1 MSGLRIAL
9 IGYGEVGQT
18 LAADLLAARRAATP
32 LRAQSGIRS
41 LVAWDRLF
49 PDRSSGPARA
59 IAAARE
65 ARSSVE
71 LRAAGSMAEVLDEAT
86 LVISAVTAGE
96 CLAAARE
103 AAATLPQDACYF
115 DLNSV
120 APSTKTE
127 AAQAIEAAGGRYV
140 EAVVM
145 SPIAPKRSASPM
157 LLGGPHAAGFA
168 PLARELGFT
177 GVEVFPGRFGSAS
190 AAKMC
195 RSVMI
200 KGMEALL
207 TESLLAARHYGVE
220 ATVLASLRDLLPGHD
235 WPQLARYMISRSLL
249 HGRRRAEEMRE
260 VARTVGDAGLDPW
273 MSAACAERQDW
284 AADHRDALEQ
294 PGLEPLFD
302 AMLAAPA
309 QKVQERRKLR

>member
-1 MSGLRIAL
+1 MNAPRIAM

-18 LAADLLAARRAATP
+18 LAADLKATGV
-32 LRAQSGIRS
+32 ADA
-41 LVAWDRLF
+41 VAWDRLF
-49 PDRSSGPARA
+49 ADPASPPARA
-59 IAAARE
+59 IAARAD
-65 ARSSVE
+65 A
-71 LRAAGSMAEVLDEAT
+71 RAAAGMAEAVGSAT

-103 AAATLPQDACYF
+103 AARSIAPGAVFF

-120 APSTKTE
+120 SPSTKAA

-140 EAVVM
+140 EAAVM
-145 SPIAPKRSASPM
+145 SPIGPKRIASPM

-168 PLARELGFT
+168 TLARALGFT
-177 GVEVFPGRFGSAS
+177 GVEVYADEVGRAS

-220 ATVLASLRDLLPGHD
+220 NTVLGSLQDLFPGHD
-235 WPQLARYMISRSLL
+235 WPQLARYMISRSLQ
-249 HGRRRAEEMRE
+249 HGHRRAEEMRE
-260 VARTVGDAGLDPW
+260 VAVTIREAGIEPW
-273 MSAACAERQDW
+273 MSAACAQRQDW
-284 AADHRDALEQ
+284 AAGQRAALRHDGLGRMLDAVIA
-294 PGLEPLFD
+294 G
-302 AMLAAPA
+302 MGPA
-309 QKVQERRKLR
+309 RSETE